1 MSFAQA
7 ALKTP
12 IKTVTTNGMRARTTS
27 SNALVDLFNVIGSAR
42 QQDLSQRFS
51 LAALENEEIA
61 LRILLW
67 ARDIRGGAGERSTF
81 RKLLSL
87 LDTVEPT
94 SAAKIMHLVPIV
106 GRWDDLFAYK
116 SKDNRDEAFSMIAQ
130 ALNDGDS
137 LCAKW
142 MPREKGT
149 KSALARELISWL
161 GLSPRSYRK
170 MIAGLTNV
178 VENKMCAKEW
188 DKIDFSKLPSVASA
202 RYQKAFGRN
211 TPDTYGKYLAE
222 LKKPESER
230 DPSVKINASALYP
243 HDVIK
248 ACLYGHSDAADAQ
261 WEALPNYCGDTKILP
276 VSDVSGSMKERLDKS
291 GLTAYDV
298 SLALGMYFADKN
310 EGDFKGLMLPFSGEA
325 KFFKIAGNLKRKI
338 NTVRANGSDWGS
350 NTNLEGAFVEIL
362 RVAKKGGVAKEDMPK
377 YILLLS
383 DMQFDRCVRKS
394 DDSALSMIKR
404 MYAEAGYEVPQIV
417 FWNLVGRAYD
427 NTPVKFDKGGTALV
441 SGYSPALLKAVLSM
455 ELEDFTPYNVMLK
468 TVMNDRYNYL
478 EKIS

>member
-310 EGDFKGLMLPFSGEA
+310 EGDFKGL
-325 KFFKIAGNLKRKI
+325 
-338 NTVRANGSDWGS
+338 
-350 NTNLEGAFVEIL
+350 IL
-362 RVAKKGGVAKEDMPK
+362 QDCGQSQAED
-377 YILLLS
+377 
-383 DMQFDRCVRKS
+383 
-394 DDSALSMIKR
+394 
-404 MYAEAGYEVPQIV
+404 
-417 FWNLVGRAYD
+417 
-427 NTPVKFDKGGTALV
+427 
-441 SGYSPALLKAVLSM
+441 
-455 ELEDFTPYNVMLK
+455 
-468 TVMNDRYNYL
+468 
-478 EKIS
+478 

>member
-298 SLALGMYFADKN
+298 SLALG
-310 EGDFKGLMLPFSGEA
+310 
-325 KFFKIAGNLKRKI
+325 NLKRKI

-478 EKIS
+478 EKTS